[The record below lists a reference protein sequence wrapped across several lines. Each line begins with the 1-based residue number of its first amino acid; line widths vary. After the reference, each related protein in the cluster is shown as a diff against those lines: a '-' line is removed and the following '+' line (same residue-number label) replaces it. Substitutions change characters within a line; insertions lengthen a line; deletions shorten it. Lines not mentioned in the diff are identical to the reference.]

1 MLHVVH
7 VWKRSGNRH
16 GTIVYYQ
23 DISSSIIYDQDHVL
37 VLSRCRNYRWAIA
50 SHSSTTL
57 ILLQM
62 HSGSHNVVKTVMVIF
77 FISPVYLTRLVYING
92 YQPGMII

>member
-7 VWKRSGNRH
+7 VWKRSG
-16 GTIVYYQ
+16 TIAYYQ
-23 DISSSIIYDQDHVL
+23 DVSSSIIYDQDRVL
-37 VLSRCRNYRWAIA
+37 ILSRCHNYRWAIA
-50 SHSSTTL
+50 SHTRGSTTVV
-57 ILLQM
+57 LLQM
-62 HSGSHNVVKTVMVIF
+62 HSGSHNVVKTVTVIF